1 MTYCTLYFKENR
13 SMKTTELSR
22 KELYDLVWS
31 TSLSKLTQQYALSN
45 DGIKKICKQFEIPM
59 PDSGYWMKLKFN
71 KTVEKEQMN
80 NNYAGEDKIIL
91 TIREEGSDINTDQ
104 SELTILTK
112 QILNDK
118 KAPLVVPKRLT
129 NPDILTVRTKE
140 YWDKRHKDRFYYDHS
155 LFILPIRV
163 EQRNE
168 DRALRFMDTLIK
180 LIRHRGHDIIRRN
193 FETIVVVDNIEIEID
208 LREANKR
215 VASTEKYRDYDYVP
229 TGEFILKTGKYW
241 RIKEWRDSRIKLED
255 QLAKIVAKLEIDA
268 LREKDFQE
276 EIRINNLKYEEKRQ
290 IEEAIKKRREDEVK
304 KFNKLLALSEQYN
317 KAQLIR
323 QYIEAERQKAVKE
336 KCLTTEKQE
345 WIDWANDKADWYD
358 PTINKPDDILDV

>member
-1 MTYCTLYFKENR
+1 MA
-13 SMKTTELSR
+13 TTELTR

-91 TIREEGSDINTDQ
+91 TIKEEGSDINTDQ

-140 YWDKRHKDRFYYDHS
+140 YWDRRHKDRFYYDHS

-180 LIRHRGHDIIRRN
+180 LIRHRGHDIIKRN

-215 VASTEKYRDYDYVP
+215 VPSTEKYRTSDYIP
-229 TGEFILKTGKYW
+229 TGEFILKTGKHW
-241 RIKEWRDSRIKLED
+241 RMKELRDSNIKLED
-255 QLAKIVAKLEIDA
+255 QFAKIVARLEIDA
-268 LREKDFQE
+268 QKEKDFQE
-276 EIRINNLKYEEKRQ
+276 EIRINNLKYQEKRQ
-290 IEEAIKKRREDEVK
+290 IEEGVKKRKEDEIT
-304 KFNKLLALSEQYN
+304 KFNELVTLSDRYN
-317 KAQLIR
+317 KAQSIR
-323 QYIEAERQKAVKE
+323 QYIEAEKQKAIKE
-336 KCLTTEKQE
+336 NCLTIGKQE
-345 WIDWANDKADWYD
+345 WIKWASDKADWYD
-358 PTINKPDDILDV
+358 PTINSRDDILDA